1 MRAGQHD
8 VCAGVLLALLCVAML
23 VGGYGVLRLMVR

>member
-1 MRAGQHD
+1 MDHQQD
-8 VCAGVLLALLCVAML
+8 VWAGVAWALLCVAMR